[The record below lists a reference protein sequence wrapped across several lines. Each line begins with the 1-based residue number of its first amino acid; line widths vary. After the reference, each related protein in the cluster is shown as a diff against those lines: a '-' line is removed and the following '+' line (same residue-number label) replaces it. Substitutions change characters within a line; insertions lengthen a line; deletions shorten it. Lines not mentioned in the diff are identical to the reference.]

1 MLDLSRGQLLL
12 YGGIGLIAAA
22 AVAAVACIVIFVV
35 TGKKIRG
42 KLQQDYGELE
52 R

>member
-1 MLDLSRGQLLL
+1 MFDLSRGQLLL
-12 YGGIGLIAAA
+12 YGGIGLIAVA
-22 AVAAVACIVIFVV
+22 AVAAVVCIVIFVV

-42 KLQQDYGELE
+42 KLKKDYGELE

>member
-1 MLDLSRGQLLL
+1 MFDLSQGQLLL
-12 YGGIGLIAAA
+12 YGGIGLIATAA
-22 AVAAVACIVIFVV
+22 ATTVVCIVIFVV

-42 KLQQDYGELE
+42 KLRQDYGELE